1 MLRAV
6 WNFLAPLMF
15 GGAGLWGLVL
25 ARLNLWPALLLSLGI
40 LAALSWGFYR
50 RRFARWRTVVGWAY
64 TGLSLGILG
73 GIAGQDRP
81 FWLLAAWVV
90 GIGILLLTLPGR
102 FNGLFWT
109 AGLLYL
115 RPAGWSVA
123 AAQSREQVLAASP
136 FTLHEVVRV
145 TEQLEGG
152 VVQQAV
158 SVMDRLECRYQGDPV
173 ENSRVLTDL
182 EDWVLTRYRHYRY
195 MRRLPVSQEI
205 TPRREVS
212 REEDRPV
219 ELFGSSEWDSSGEL
233 GLLGALE
240 GGPFEIWVRFLGSAD
255 SFRVGYRATPERHD
269 LPATSDLQRE
279 FQTDFDRG
287 FPSTFLTMADVE
299 RFGWITES
307 VTLRLKRT
315 NRSVHTYPDLA
326 SAEADVWARY
336 RSQRRARNPERQNP

>member
-1 MLRAV
+1 MLSAV
-6 WNFLAPLMF
+6 WNLLALVMF
-15 GGAGLWGLVL
+15 GAAGIWGLVL
-25 ARLNLWPALLLSLGI
+25 SRLNLWPALLLSLGI
-40 LAALSWGFYR
+40 LAALSWGFYGCR
-50 RRFARWRTVVGWAY
+50 YARWRTVVGWAY
-64 TGLSLGILG
+64 TGFSLGILG
-73 GIAGQDRP
+73 GIGGQDRP

-90 GIGILLLTLPGR
+90 GTGVLLLTLPGR
-102 FNGLFWT
+102 FNGLFWS

-152 VVQQAV
+152 VVQQAER
-158 SVMDRLECRYQGDPV
+158 VMDRLECRYQGEPV
-173 ENSRVLTDL
+173 ENSKVLTDL
-182 EDWVLTRYRHYRY
+182 EDWVLARYRQYRQL
-195 MRRLPVSQEI
+195 RRLPVSQEI

-212 REEDRPV
+212 REEDSPI
-219 ELFGSSEWDSSGEL
+219 ELFRSPEWDSWGEL
-233 GLLGALE
+233 SLHAALE
-240 GGPFEIWVRFLGSAD
+240 SSPFEIWVCFLGSAD
-255 SFRVGYRATPERHD
+255 SFRVGYRTTLKSPGMPATP
-269 LPATSDLQRE
+269 DLQRE

-287 FPSTFLTMADVE
+287 FPATFLTMADIE
-299 RFGWITES
+299 ESGWIIES

-336 RSQRRARNPERQNP
+336 RSQRQARNPERRNP